1 MSEPVIT
8 PASVY
13 ALLADGRTVEIRPAT
28 HADYAAVKSMH
39 EAMSPDNAYLRF
51 FSLSRL
57 AAEHEARRVTR
68 EPGPDHAALLAI
80 FDGKVVGLA
89 SFEVA
94 RNGAGRPGGGRTA
107 EVAFAVADTMHH
119 RGIATLLLEHLVS
132 LARARQLEAL
142 VAETLQENT
151 GMLRVFSDAGLPV
164 VSKRE
169 DGVVAITIPLP
180 PDDAGHQLEDYLETV
195 AARERSANVASLRP
209 LFAPGSVAVIGA
221 SRRTGTVG
229 RSVLDN
235 IKAGGYAGRLYA
247 VNPAACAPDGK
258 NPLPIGRASGDPF
271 PGGSH
276 PDPPRVREVGGV
288 PCFPDVGSLPEAP
301 DLAVLAVPPMTV
313 VDTAEQCGRR
323 GVRGLVVLTSA
334 VDAPVSA
341 DLLAACRRHGMRLI
355 GPNCFGIAVPSIG
368 LDATFAAANPAAGS
382 VGLVMQSGGIGF
394 AMVDHLTRLGIGISS
409 FASVGNKLDVSS
421 NDLLQWWEQDE
432 QTRVAVL
439 YIESFGNPRKFG
451 RTARRVSLKMPV
463 LTVHA
468 GRSEAGQRAAAS
480 HTAAVASPLVTR
492 EALFDQA
499 GIIATP
505 SFGELMG
512 ATALLATQ
520 PPPAGRTVAIVS
532 NVGGAGVLAADA
544 CTDLG
549 LAVHHPGGQTS
560 RRLRALIPVGGSVD
574 GPVDTAATVSADAFR
589 QVLETLGA
597 AEDVHAVIALILRT
611 GATGDLLAAVAE
623 AGVGVPLA
631 VVVLNQPEAV
641 RLVDAK
647 GGKVPAYAYP
657 ETAARALSRAVR
669 YAEWRATPRQTVP
682 GFPDVDAERARD
694 IAQAFLAEHPDG
706 GWLPQRDVR
715 TLLRLYRIPLV
726 ATTVTRAEDDAAAA
740 AAQAGY
746 PVALKAEVPGLSHKT
761 DAGAVLLDL
770 TTEAGVRSGYRRLA
784 DRFGARLAGVAV
796 QPMITGGTEV
806 LIGMQDD
813 QMFGP
818 LVVFG
823 LGGPATEVLADRAAR
838 LVPLTEADAD
848 ALINSIRSAP
858 LLHGHR
864 GAPAADLAALRDV
877 LLRVSRLT
885 DDLPEITEL
894 DLNPVIARTDSAI
907 AVDARIRVVPQ
918 VPRDP
923 FLRRLR

>member
-1 MSEPVIT
+1 MSEPVSSR
-8 PASVY
+8 ASVY
-13 ALLADGRTVEIRPAT
+13 ALLADGRTVEIRPASP
-28 HADYAAVKSMH
+28 ADYTAVKAMH
-39 EAMSPDNAYLRF
+39 EAMSPNNSYLRF

-57 AAEHEARRVTR
+57 AAEQEARRVTR
-68 EPGPDHAALLAI
+68 APGPDHAALLAI
-80 FDGKVVGLA
+80 YDGEVVGLA

-94 RNGAGRPGGGRTA
+94 RNDGKTA

-142 VAETLQENT
+142 TAETLQENT

-180 PDDAGHQLEDYLETV
+180 PDDAGRQLEDYLDTV
-195 AARERSANVASLRP
+195 AVRERSANVASLRP
-209 LFAPGSVAVIGA
+209 VFAPRSVAVIGA

-229 RSVLDN
+229 RKVLDN
-235 IKAGGYAGRLYA
+235 IRRGGYAGQLYA
-247 VNPAACAPDGK
+247 VNP
-258 NPLPIGRASGDPF
+258 NASQI
-271 PGGSH
+271 
-276 PDPPRVREVGGV
+276 GGV
-288 PCFPDVGSLPEAP
+288 PSFPDVESLPETP
-301 DLAVLAVPPMTV
+301 DLAVLAVPPMAV
-313 VDTAEQCGRR
+313 AVTAEACGQR

-334 VDAPVSA
+334 IDAPVSA

-368 LDATFAAANPAAGS
+368 LDATFAAANPAPGI

-421 NDLLQWWEQDE
+421 NDMLMWWEQDE
-432 QTRVAVL
+432 QTRLAVL

-451 RTARRVSLKMPV
+451 RTARRVGMKMPV

-492 EALFDQA
+492 EALFEQA

-549 LAVHHPGGQTS
+549 LTVHHPGGPTS
-560 RRLRALIPVGGSVD
+560 RKLSVLVPAGGSVN
-574 GPVDTAATVSADAFR
+574 GPVDTGATVSADDFR

-597 AEDVHAVIALILRT
+597 DEGVQAIIALVLPT
-611 GATGDLLAAVAE
+611 GATGDLLQAIAE
-623 AGVGVPLA
+623 ADVSVPLA

-647 GGKVPAYAYP
+647 IGKAPAYAYP
-657 ETAARALSRAVR
+657 ETAARALSRAVK

-682 GFPDVDAERARD
+682 AFLDVDAERSREVVH
-694 IAQAFLAEHPDG
+694 AFLAGHPDG
-706 GWLPQRDVR
+706 GWLPQRDV
-715 TLLRLYRIPLV
+715 TALLQLYRIPLV
-726 ATTVTRAEDDAAAA
+726 ATTVGRTEDDTAAAA
-740 AAQAGY
+740 DRVGY
-746 PVALKAEVPGLSHKT
+746 PAALKAQVPGLTHKT
-761 DAGAVLLDL
+761 DAGAVLLGL
-770 TTEAGVRSGYRRLA
+770 ATEAGVRSGYRQLAERFSGRLT
-784 DRFGARLAGVAV
+784 GVAV

-806 LIGMQDD
+806 LIGVKDD

-823 LGGPATEVLADRAAR
+823 LGGVATEVLADHAAR
-838 LVPLTEADAD
+838 LAPLTEADAD
-848 ALINSIRSAP
+848 TLINSIRSAP

-864 GAPAADLAALRDV
+864 GTPAADLEALRDV

-885 DDLPEITEL
+885 EDLPEITEL
-894 DLNPVIARTDSAI
+894 DLNPVIARPDSAV
-907 AVDARIRVVPQ
+907 AVDARIRVASQVPQ
-918 VPRDP
+918 DP
-923 FLRRLR
+923 FLRRLRLAGRGHRQGPSSRDTAAYGTVRLTHRYLR